1 MFFVYILYSTNLD
14 QFYIGYTSMTLEDR
28 LRRHLSTHKGF
39 TARTKDW
46 KIVYFEQFEN
56 KADTILREQ
65 EIKNWKSKKR
75 IIELISKTN
84 G

>member
-1 MFFVYILYSTNLD
+1 MD
-14 QFYIGYTSMTLEDR
+14 QFYIGYTSMILEER

-46 KIVYFEQFEN
+46 KIVYFETFEN
-56 KADTILREQ
+56 KTDAILREL
-65 EIKNWKSKKR
+65 EIKNWKSKKK
-75 IIELISKTN
+75 IIELISISN

>member
-28 LRRHLSTHKGF
+28 LRRHLTSHKDF

-46 KIVYFEQFEN
+46 KIVYFETFEN
-56 KADTILREQ
+56 KSDAILREQ

>member
-1 MFFVYILYSTNLD
+1 MI
-14 QFYIGYTSMTLEDR
+14 LEDR
-28 LRRHLSTHKGF
+28 LRRHFSSHKGF

-46 KIVYFEQFEN
+46 KIVYFETFEN
-56 KADTILREQ
+56 KTDAILREQ

-75 IIELISKTN
+75 IIELIARLN

>member
-1 MFFVYILYSTNLD
+1 MFIYSSQLIWIN
-14 QFYIGYTSMTLEDR
+14 FTSMTLEDR
-28 LRRHLSTHKGF
+28 LRRHLTSHKGF

-46 KIVYFEQFEN
+46 KIVYFETFEN
-56 KADTILREQ
+56 KTDAILREQ

-75 IIELISKTN
+75 IIELISKMN

>member
-1 MFFVYILYSTNLD
+1 MFFVYILNSNNLN
-14 QFYIGYTSMTLEDR
+14 QFYIGYTSMILEDR
-28 LRRHLSTHKGF
+28 LRRHLSSHKGF

-46 KIVYFEQFEN
+46 KIVYFETFEN
-56 KADTILREQ
+56 KTDAILREQ

-75 IIELISKTN
+75 IIELIARLN

>member
-28 LRRHLSTHKGF
+28 LRRHLTSHKAF

-46 KIVYFEQFEN
+46 KIVYFETFEN
-56 KADTILREQ
+56 KADAILREQ
-65 EIKNWKSKKR
+65 EIKNWKSSKR